1 MSQPK
6 KYLSQWKVEE
16 LKTALEDLGLDTT
29 GKRPDLYK
37 RLKDALGKGPSQ
49 SQTPNP
55 SVHDDQELLKFNQ
68 GPVFKRIPKAARH
81 SASVA
86 FRKTIQNMID
96 ENVLQTWANHFSFP
110 RAAIGP
116 RFHLSP

>member
-6 KYLSQWKVEE
+6 KYLSQWKIEE

-29 GKRPDLYK
+29 GNRPDLYK
-37 RLKDALGKGPSQ
+37 RLKEALGKGPSQ
-49 SQTPNP
+49 SQTANP
-55 SVHDDQELLKFNQ
+55 SVNDVQELLKFNQ
-68 GPVFKRIPKAARH
+68 GPVFKRIPKASRH

-96 ENVLQTWANHFSFP
+96 KNDFQSSNFN
-110 RAAIGP
+110 
-116 RFHLSP
+116 